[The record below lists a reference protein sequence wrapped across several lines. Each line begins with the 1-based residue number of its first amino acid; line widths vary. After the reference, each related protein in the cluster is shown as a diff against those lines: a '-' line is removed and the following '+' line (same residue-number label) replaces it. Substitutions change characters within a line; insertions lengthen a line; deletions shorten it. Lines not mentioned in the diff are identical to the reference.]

1 MLRVGVTGGIGSG
14 KSTVASLF
22 AEQGVPIID
31 TDAMA
36 RALVEPGLPAYNTI
50 VETFGQSVLSAAKKI
65 DREKLRDIVFKKEDE
80 RRKLESILHPRI
92 RDEVRK
98 QLSGIDKPYCL
109 VVVPL
114 LIESGFTDLVDQI
127 LVVDADEKIQIE
139 RTKARSN
146 MSEPEIRAILA
157 TQISRDERLR
167 KADDVIVNN
176 SDIKQLR
183 QKVIH
188 LHEQYLKLAVTKNG

>member
-31 TDAMA
+31 TDTIA
-36 RALVEPGLPAYNTI
+36 RALVEPGLPAYSAI
-50 VETFGQSVLSAAKKI
+50 VKAFGQSILGTTKNI
-65 DREKLRDIVFKKEDE
+65 DREKLRGIVFKEASE
-80 RRKLESILHPRI
+80 RRKLEAILHPCI

-98 QLSGIDKPYCL
+98 QLGNIDKPYCL

-157 TQISRDERLR
+157 AQIGRDERLR

-183 QKVIH
+183 QKVAQ
-188 LHEQYLKLAVTKNG
+188 LHEHYQKLAVTRNG

>member
-31 TDAMA
+31 TDTIA
-36 RALVEPGLPAYNTI
+36 RALVEPGLPAYSAI
-50 VETFGQSVLSAAKKI
+50 VKAFGQSVLGATKNI
-65 DREKLRDIVFKKEDE
+65 DREKLRGIVFKEASE
-80 RRKLESILHPRI
+80 RRKLEAILHPCI

-98 QLSGIDKPYCL
+98 QLGNIDKPYCL

-114 LIESGFTDLVDQI
+114 LIESGFTDLVDQV

-139 RTKARSN
+139 RAKARSN
-146 MSEPEIRAILA
+146 MSELEIRAILA

-183 QKVIH
+183 QKVTQ
-188 LHEQYLKLAVTKNG
+188 LHEHYLKLAVTKNG